1 MQREFISY
9 LNEISKKWRKKW
21 EEAKLFE
28 AEVSDKPKFFI
39 TAAFPYPNSPMHLG
53 HSRTYSITD
62 AYARFKRMQGF
73 NVLFPMGFHYTGT
86 PIIAMAE
93 KVKIANEILEKVKEK
108 EDPVAFLRAVWE
120 SARACSKE
128 TGRKLGD
135 CFEEALNSQLERLGL
150 GKVSKTQAE
159 AVMQT
164 ALFLFMFDLPYEDIV
179 KLTDPLAM
187 ADYFASITEESM
199 KEMGYMIDWRRKFRT
214 IDPDFQKFIVW
225 QFTVLQKLG
234 YVEKGTHPVAWDP
247 VYNTPVSQ
255 HDTMGDVEPEIEDYD
270 VILFKLKDEDL
281 YLPAAT
287 LRAETVF
294 GVTNVWLNPNVEYKV
309 VEVEG
314 KKWLL
319 SPKAAYKI
327 KYQKDEVKE
336 VGVVK
341 GSELLKKLAVNP
353 ATGDEVPILPAT
365 FVDPNVATG
374 VVMSVPAHAP
384 FDYVA
389 LKDLEKDPE
398 YSEMVKN
405 IEIIPVIEVP
415 GMDEPTAVAIVKKM
429 GIKSQ
434 EEKEKLEEATK
445 EVYALEYRKGR
456 MREDVLE
463 RAEKL
468 GGKPLVG
475 ALKVLMA
482 KKPVPEAR
490 ELTANWLS
498 AFGRGDKFY
507 EIKNGPVYSRFGNEV
522 VAKIL
527 KDQWFLNYGDPQ
539 WKALARK
546 LLAQM
551 RIVPE
556 KFRKDFEETIE
567 WLQRRAC
574 ARTRGLG
581 TPLPWDPKWII
592 ESLSDS
598 TIYMAFYTVDHIL
611 RSAKVDPE
619 KLQPEV
625 WDYILLGKGE
635 VEKIA
640 EKYGIDEEVL
650 EKARESFSYWYP
662 LDSRHSGKDLIK
674 NHLTF
679 FIFNH
684 AAIFPEDLWPRQ
696 IVVNGFVTLQG
707 QKMSKS
713 LGNIIPLYKA
723 TRIYSP
729 DVIRLGLLY
738 GAELGSD
745 ADFNEQVVD
754 RILENLK
761 EIKEIVEMVK
771 EFGEVEKPQE
781 LHVLDSWLLSSFI
794 HDVDEVTQ
802 AMEDLRTR
810 SASNTIY
817 FILLNKIKEY
827 LKDVKASG
835 REDDQSVKW
844 VLKYIVDRW
853 VRMMVPFT
861 PYFAEEMWHLLGHE
875 GFVLNEPWPIAE
887 RELVD
892 LIAIASKEY
901 VDTLIEDIKEIIRVA
916 KIENPKR
923 VRIVVAP
930 KEAQEMLRLAVK
942 LAKEGKGMREFM
954 AEGVKIYGKR
964 AAKDLKRIFSLYQ
977 SLSESLREAVLTGE
991 FDEKEVLE
999 KYKQYLQSKLGLEV
1013 DVEEYKP
1020 EDKKKPMPLKPAIY
1034 VE

>member
-1 MQREFISY
+1 MQRDFIVY
-9 LNEISKKWRKKW
+9 LNEISEKWRKKW
-21 EEAKLFE
+21 EEAKLH
-28 AEVSDKPKFFI
+28 EVDVGDRPKFFI

-86 PIIAMAE
+86 PVIAMAE
-93 KVKIANEILEKVKEK
+93 KVRLSNEVMDKVKEK
-108 EDPVAFLRAVWE
+108 VDPVEFLKVVWE
-120 SARACSKE
+120 RSRACAQRGE
-128 TGRKLGD
+128 KLGA
-135 CFEEALNSQLERLGL
+135 CFEEALNEELERLGL
-150 GKVSKTQAE
+150 ERVEKGRAE
-159 AVMQT
+159 ALLQT
-164 ALFLFMFDLPYEDIV
+164 ALFLFTFDLPYEDV
-179 KLTDPLAM
+179 TKLTDPLAM
-187 ADYFASITEESM
+187 ADYFSSITEESM

-225 QFTVLQKLG
+225 QFTVLEKLG
-234 YVEKGTHPVAWDP
+234 YIEKGTHPVAWDP

-270 VILFKLKDEDL
+270 VILFKVKGEDL

-294 GVTNVWLNPNVEYKV
+294 GVTNLWLNPDVSYKV

-314 KKWLL
+314 KRWLL

-327 KYQKDEVKE
+327 KYQKDDVKE
-336 VGVVK
+336 VAEIK
-341 GSELLKKLAVNP
+341 GSELLGKLVVNP
-353 ATGDEVPILPAT
+353 ATGDEVPVLPAK
-365 FVDPNVATG
+365 FVDPDVATG

-389 LKDLEKDPE
+389 LKDLEGDPDWGDL
-398 YSEMVKN
+398 VKRM
-405 IEIIPVIEVP
+405 EPIPVIDVP
-415 GMDEPTAVAIVKKM
+415 GYGEPTAIAIVKKM
-429 GIKSQ
+429 KIKSQ
-434 EEKEKLEEATK
+434 EEREKLEEATK
-445 EVYALEYRKGR
+445 EVYALEYRKGK
-456 MREDVLE
+456 MRDDVLE
-463 RAEKL
+463 RAERL

-475 ALKVLMA
+475 ALKVLLGG
-482 KKPVPEAR
+482 KPVPEAR
-490 ELTANWLS
+490 ELTARWL
-498 AFGRGDKFY
+498 AALNEGDKFY

-522 VAKIL
+522 VVKIL

-546 LLAQM
+546 ALAQM

-581 TPLPWDPKWII
+581 TPLPWDPKWVI

-611 RSAKVDPE
+611 REAKVDPE
-619 KLQPEV
+619 KLQVEV
-625 WDYILLGKGE
+625 WDYILLGKGDP
-635 VEKIA
+635 KAIGS
-640 EKYGIDEEVL
+640 KYGIDENVL
-650 EKARESFSYWYP
+650 ERARESFSYWYP

-723 TRIYSP
+723 TKMYSP

-738 GAELGSD
+738 SAELGSD
-745 ADFNEQVVD
+745 ADFNDQVVD
-754 RILENLK
+754 RILENLRS
-761 EIKEIVEMVK
+761 IKEIVEMTKDFNVS
-771 EFGEVEKPQE
+771 EKPGE
-781 LHVLDSWLLSSFI
+781 FHALDAWLLSSFI
-794 HDVDEVTQ
+794 HDVDEVTK
-802 AMEDLRTR
+802 AMEDLKIR
-810 SASNTIY
+810 SATNTVY
-817 FILLNKIKEY
+817 FILLNKVKSY
-827 LKDVKASG
+827 LRDLKSMG
-835 REDDQSVKW
+835 REVDESAKW
-844 VLKYIVDRW
+844 VLRYVVERW
-853 VRMMVPFT
+853 IRLMVPFT

-875 GFVLNEPWPIAE
+875 DFVINSGWPIADT
-887 RELVD
+887 ELVD
-892 LIAIASKEY
+892 LVALAAREY
-901 VDTLIEDIKEIIRVA
+901 VESLLEDINEIIKVA

-923 VRIVVAP
+923 VRVVVAGP
-930 KEAQEMLRLAVK
+930 EEREMVEFAVK
-942 LAKEGKGMREFM
+942 LGNEGKGLREFM
-954 AEGVKIYGKR
+954 AEGVKRFGKSR
-964 AAKDLKRIFSLYQ
+964 AKDLKRAFEIYQ
-977 SLSESLREAVLTGE
+977 SLSETMREALLTGK
-991 FDEKEVLE
+991 FDEMEVL
-999 KYKQYLQSKLGLEV
+999 KQYKGYLENQLGTEV
-1013 DVEEYKP
+1013 IIEPFEGQG
-1020 EDKKKPMPLKPAIY
+1020 KKRPMPFKPAVY